1 MHAGRCGARAMAG
14 SLEKL
19 SEASIQ
25 HLDQAACRVLLK
37 GIGLKCPRS
46 LAECR
51 AWLAD
56 VRARMAEEAP
66 QHGGGSQRGGEA
78 EGEQQGPA
86 GLHNLAEE
94 TLRGFL
100 AAHPSVWQ
108 AMLTLEPINLDSLL
122 LQVNLWSSTG
132 AARAGGGTADLDAS
146 DSGVVLI
153 DADADS
159 DGSCDSDED
168 QEHDGDDGEGGDGDY
183 AGADGGRSD
192 AAAAAA
198 GPGPRLLAGSGGR
211 SSSGDGTSSGGY
223 GSSGGAELRA
233 PRTLAAGMGRAVT
246 KPQLRDALEAHGVVF
261 ADPRPQA
268 APRSASGR
276 G

>member
-1 MHAGRCGARAMAG
+1 MAG

-66 QHGGGSQRGGEA
+66 RHGGGSQRGGEA

-168 QEHDGDDGEGGDGDY
+168 QEHDGDDGDGGDGDY

-198 GPGPRLLAGSGGR
+198 GPGRGCSQ
-211 SSSGDGTSSGGY
+211 
-223 GSSGGAELRA
+223 GA
-233 PRTLAAGMGRAVT
+233 AAEAAAVT
-246 KPQLRDALEAHGVVF
+246 APVAGAM
-261 ADPRPQA
+261 AAAA
-268 APRSASGR
+268 APSCVLPARLQQGWAAP
-276 G
+276 